1 MNFNRKALSRIDSFW
16 RSFFNADSERSEPE
30 RDRSF
35 GAKKRPEPKPSVLRL
50 ESLED
55 RALLSVAPTF
65 AVSAASPNSAAV
77 FSEYSAA
84 APAPAVPDLASALS
98 AASPLQTQAARD
110 LGDLAVVTACDLDP
124 NDTSYATW
132 NTDGRLTYL
141 NCKNSNIAELNLTG
155 CTALREVNFVQ
166 CANLTDVDLS

>member
-65 AVSAASPNSAAV
+65 AVLPGEPNPAAV

-84 APAPAVPDLASALS
+84 EPAPAVPELASALS
-98 AASPLQTQAARD
+98 AASPLQTQASRD
-110 LGDLAVVTACDLDP
+110 AGDLAVVNACRLNPD
-124 NDTSYATW
+124 DTTYAKW
-132 NTDGRLTYL
+132 NASGRLTYL
-141 NCKNSNIAELNLTG
+141 NCDGSS
-155 CTALREVNFVQ
+155 V
-166 CANLTDVDLS
+166 ANLSV